1 MSAITFKSKGEFDEL
16 KSYLKRAQKDASD
29 LAMLDKYGKRGCEIL
44 ASATPID
51 TGETARSW
59 TYEVKKTETGM
70 SLSFKNTNIQNGVPV
85 VILLQYGHAT
95 KNGGYVQG
103 RDFVNPAIQPL
114 FDELAD
120 ILWKEVTK
128 T

>member
-1 MSAITFKSKGEFDEL
+1 MSAITFKSKGDFDEL

-44 ASATPID
+44 ASVTPID